1 MERKHEM
8 KVLKKICK
16 VILAIILT
24 IVLVG
29 SLAAVIA
36 LNYKTVLASHK
47 VKEVVESAQK
57 FDDIKIPE
65 NVQIVGVGE
74 ATHGSSEFQTL
85 KLEMFK
91 KLVEENGFTAFA
103 LEADF
108 ADCLEAN
115 EFIQGGEGN
124 ARDIVNN
131 MSFKIYHTVEMARI
145 LDWMREYNLS
155 VPKEKSLRFYG
166 FDMQNPEKGVDFLK
180 NYMEE
185 NGITG
190 IDTSSLDDWLDEER
204 TESLT
209 EEDAEKIKAELSEIR
224 KAVEAKN
231 SDKNEL
237 DVTITVKTIEN
248 IESTVD
254 YVFVEGSD
262 MYAYRDKAMADN
274 VTWILELEKKLG
286 NGKVMLAAH
295 DGHIAKAPQSPMMP
309 TTMGHILKE
318 KYGDDYYS
326 LGTDFFKGK
335 ANISVLS
342 IVSEEYQRKDYYVTT
357 ADPIAYQ
364 AKYMKDKNFYLDFE
378 SLSPEKDKKLYDL
391 VHSPVSMG
399 AVGEGFT
406 GLYYI
411 YHSAYRIE
419 MAPADLYDGMI
430 YYYQVHAIVPQY

>member
-57 FDDIKIPE
+57 FDDIEISD
-65 NVQIVGVGE
+65 NVKIVGVGE

-91 KLVEENGFTAFA
+91 KLVEENGFTAFI

-115 EFIQGGEGN
+115 AFIQGGEGD
-124 ARDIVNN
+124 ARNIVNN

-145 LDWMREYNLS
+145 LNWMREYNLS
-155 VPKEKSLRFYG
+155 APKEKKVRFYG
-166 FDMQNPEKGVDFLK
+166 CDMQNPEKGVAYLEK
-180 NYMEE
+180 YMEE

-190 IDTSSLDDWLDEER
+190 IDTTSLDYFVDEER
-204 TESLT
+204 TEQIT
-209 EEDAEKIKAELSEIR
+209 KEDAEKIKAELSEIR
-224 KAVEAKN
+224 KAVETKDVIAAK
-231 SDKNEL
+231 
-237 DVTITVKTIEN
+237 VTEN

-254 YVFVEGSD
+254 YVFAEGMD
-262 MYAYRDKAMADN
+262 MYGYRDEAMADN

-286 NGKVMLAAH
+286 SGKVMLAAH
-295 DGHIAKAPQSPMMP
+295 DGHISKAPHSSMMP

-318 KYGDDYYS
+318 KYGDEYYS

-342 IVSEEYQRKDYYVTT
+342 ITTEAYQRKDYYVTT

-364 AKYMKDKNFYLDFE
+364 AKYMKDKKFYLDFG
-378 SLSPEKDKKLYDL
+378 SISPETDKKLYDL

-399 AVGEGFT
+399 TVGEGFT
-406 GLYYI
+406 GIYYI
-411 YHSAYRIE
+411 YHSAYRTE

-430 YYYQVHAIVPQY
+430 FYYQVHATVPQY

>member
-1 MERKHEM
+1 MKM
-8 KVLKKICK
+8 KVFKKICK

-47 VKEVVESAQK
+47 IKDVVNSAK
-57 FDDIKIPE
+57 TFDDIEISDSVK
-65 NVQIVGVGE
+65 IVGVGE

-85 KLEMFK
+85 KLEMLK

-131 MSFKIYHTVEMARI
+131 MSFKIYHTAEMARI

-190 IDTSSLDDWLDEER
+190 IDTTSLDYFVDEER
-204 TESLT
+204 TEQIT
-209 EEDAEKIKAELSEIR
+209 KEDAEKIKAELSEIR
-224 KAVEAKN
+224 KAVETKDVIAAK
-231 SDKNEL
+231 
-237 DVTITVKTIEN
+237 VTEN

-254 YVFVEGSD
+254 YVFAEGMD
-262 MYAYRDKAMADN
+262 MYGYRDKAMADN
-274 VTWILELEKKLG
+274 VTWILEREKKVG
-286 NGKVMLAAH
+286 SGKVMLAAH
-295 DGHIAKAPQSPMMP
+295 DGHISKAPHSSMMP

-318 KYGDDYYS
+318 KYGDEYYS

-342 IVSEEYQRKDYYVTT
+342 ITTEEYQRKDYYVTT

-364 AKYMKDKNFYLDFE
+364 AKYMKDKKFYLDFE
-378 SLSPEKDKKLYDL
+378 TISPETDKKVYDL

-399 AVGEGFT
+399 TVGEGFT
-406 GLYYI
+406 GIYYI
-411 YHSAYRIE
+411 YHSAYRTE
-419 MAPADLYDGMI
+419 MAPVDLYDGMI
-430 YYYQVHAIVPQY
+430 FYYQVHATVPQY

>member
-1 MERKHEM
+1 MKM
-8 KVLKKICK
+8 KVFKKICK
-16 VILAIILT
+16 VILAIVLT

-47 VKEVVESAQK
+47 IKDVVNSAK
-57 FDDIKIPE
+57 TFDDIEIPDS
-65 NVQIVGVGE
+65 VKIVGVGE

-224 KAVEAKN
+224 KAVETL
-231 SDKNEL
+231 SDSQQ
-237 DVTITVKTIEN
+237 DFDTICAIKTTEN
-248 IESTVD
+248 IESTLG
-254 YVFVEGSD
+254 YIFVEDLD
-262 MYAYRDKAMADN
+262 MYAYRDEAMADN

-286 NGKVMLAAH
+286 SGKVMLAAH
-295 DGHIAKAPQSPMMP
+295 DGHISKAPHSSMIP

-318 KYGDDYYS
+318 KYGDEYYS

-342 IVSEEYQRKDYYVTT
+342 ITTEEYQRKDYYVTT
-357 ADPIAYQ
+357 ADSIAYQ
-364 AKYMKDKNFYLDFE
+364 AKYMKDKKFYLDFGTI
-378 SLSPEKDKKLYDL
+378 SPETDKKVYDL

-399 AVGEGFT
+399 TVGEGFT
-406 GLYYI
+406 GIYYI
-411 YHSAYRIE
+411 FHSAYRTE
-419 MAPADLYDGMI
+419 MVPADLYDGMI
-430 YYYQVHAIVPQY
+430 FYYQVHATVPQY

>member
-1 MERKHEM
+1 MKM
-8 KVLKKICK
+8 KVFKKICK
-16 VILAIILT
+16 VILAIVLT

-47 VKEVVESAQK
+47 IKDVVNSAK
-57 FDDIKIPE
+57 TFDDIEIPDS
-65 NVQIVGVGE
+65 VKIVGVGE

-166 FDMQNPEKGVDFLK
+166 FDMQNPEKGVEFLK

-190 IDTSSLDDWLDEER
+190 IDTTSLDYFVDEER
-204 TESLT
+204 TEQIT
-209 EEDAEKIKAELSEIR
+209 KEDAEKIKAELSEIR
-224 KAVEAKN
+224 KAVETKDVIAAK
-231 SDKNEL
+231 
-237 DVTITVKTIEN
+237 VTEN

-254 YVFVEGSD
+254 YVFAEGMD
-262 MYAYRDKAMADN
+262 MYAYRDQAMADN

-286 NGKVMLAAH
+286 SGKVMLAAH

-318 KYGDDYYS
+318 KYGDEYYS

-342 IVSEEYQRKDYYVTT
+342 ITTEEYQRKDYYVTT

-364 AKYMKDKNFYLDFE
+364 AKYMKDKKFYLDFGTI
-378 SLSPEKDKKLYDL
+378 SPETDKKVYDL

-399 AVGEGFT
+399 TVGEGFT
-406 GLYYI
+406 GIYYI
-411 YHSAYRIE
+411 YHSAYRTE

-430 YYYQVHAIVPQY
+430 FYYQVHATVPQY

>member
-1 MERKHEM
+1 M
-8 KVLKKICK
+8 KVFKKICK
-16 VILAIILT
+16 VILAIVLT

-47 VKEVVESAQK
+47 IKDVVDSAKTFDEIEIPDSVK
-57 FDDIKIPE
+57 
-65 NVQIVGVGE
+65 IVGVGE

-115 EFIQGGEGN
+115 AFIQGGEGN

-166 FDMQNPEKGVDFLK
+166 FDMQNPEKGVEFLK

-190 IDTSSLDDWLDEER
+190 IDTTSLDYFVDEER
-204 TESLT
+204 TEQIT
-209 EEDAEKIKAELSEIR
+209 KEDAEKIKAELSEIR
-224 KAVEAKN
+224 KAVETKDVIAAK
-231 SDKNEL
+231 
-237 DVTITVKTIEN
+237 VTEN

-254 YVFVEGSD
+254 YVFAEGMD
-262 MYAYRDKAMADN
+262 MYAYRDQAMADN

-286 NGKVMLAAH
+286 SGKVMLAAH

-318 KYGDDYYS
+318 KYGDEYYS

-342 IVSEEYQRKDYYVTT
+342 ITTEEYQRKDYYVTT

-364 AKYMKDKNFYLDFE
+364 AKYMKDKKFYLDFGTI
-378 SLSPEKDKKLYDL
+378 SPETDKKVYDL

-399 AVGEGFT
+399 TVGEGFT
-406 GLYYI
+406 GIYYI
-411 YHSAYRIE
+411 YHSAYRTE

-430 YYYQVHAIVPQY
+430 FYYQVHATVPQY

>member
-1 MERKHEM
+1 MKM
-8 KVLKKICK
+8 KVFKKICK
-16 VILAIILT
+16 VILAIVLT

-47 VKEVVESAQK
+47 IKDVVDSAKTFDEIEIPDSVK
-57 FDDIKIPE
+57 
-65 NVQIVGVGE
+65 IVGVGE

-115 EFIQGGEGN
+115 AFIQGGEGN

-166 FDMQNPEKGVDFLK
+166 FDMQNPEKGVEFLK

-190 IDTSSLDDWLDEER
+190 IDTTSLDYFVDEER
-204 TESLT
+204 TEQIT
-209 EEDAEKIKAELSEIR
+209 KEDAEKIKAELSEIR
-224 KAVEAKN
+224 KAVETKDVIAAK
-231 SDKNEL
+231 
-237 DVTITVKTIEN
+237 VTEN

-254 YVFVEGSD
+254 YVFAEGMD
-262 MYAYRDKAMADN
+262 MYAYRDQAMADN

-286 NGKVMLAAH
+286 SGKVMLAAH

-318 KYGDDYYS
+318 KYGDEYYS

-342 IVSEEYQRKDYYVTT
+342 ITTEEYQRKDYYVTT

-364 AKYMKDKNFYLDFE
+364 AKYMKDKKFYLDFGTI
-378 SLSPEKDKKLYDL
+378 SPETDKKVYDL

-399 AVGEGFT
+399 TVGEGFT
-406 GLYYI
+406 GIYYI
-411 YHSAYRIE
+411 YHSAYRTE

-430 YYYQVHAIVPQY
+430 FYYQVHATVPQY

>member
-1 MERKHEM
+1 MKM
-8 KVLKKICK
+8 KVFKKICK

-29 SLAAVIA
+29 SLAAVIG

-47 VKEVVESAQK
+47 IKDVVDSAKTFADIEIPDNVK
-57 FDDIKIPE
+57 
-65 NVQIVGVGE
+65 IVGVGE

-155 VPKEKSLRFYG
+155 APKEKSLRFYG
-166 FDMQNPEKGVDFLK
+166 FDMQNPEKGVAFLK

-190 IDTSSLDDWLDEER
+190 IDTASLDYFVDEER
-204 TESLT
+204 TEQIT
-209 EEDAEKIKAELSEIR
+209 KEDAEKIKAELSEIR
-224 KAVEAKN
+224 KAVETK
-231 SDKNEL
+231 
-237 DVTITVKTIEN
+237 DVIATKVTEN

-254 YVFVEGSD
+254 YVFAEGMD
-262 MYAYRDKAMADN
+262 MNGYRDEAMADN
-274 VTWILELEKKLG
+274 VAWILEREKG
-286 NGKVMLAAH
+286 IGSGKVMLAAH
-295 DGHIAKAPQSPMMP
+295 DGHISKVPHSSMMP

-318 KYGDDYYS
+318 KYGDEYYS

-342 IVSEEYQRKDYYVTT
+342 ITTEDYQRKDYYVTS

-364 AKYMKDKNFYLDFE
+364 AKYMKDKKFYLDFG
-378 SLSPEKDKKLYDL
+378 SISPETDKKLYDL

-399 AVGEGFT
+399 TVGEGFT
-406 GLYYI
+406 GIYYFF
-411 YHSAYRIE
+411 HSAYRIE
-419 MAPADLYDGMI
+419 AAPADLYDGMI
-430 YYYQVHAIVPQY
+430 FYYQVHATVPQY